1 MRFYRVSKYLPGRQ
15 HVNQVIKDSTLSIE
29 TNRYRASPDQMQWKG
44 SCISSVK
51 FSQKFIIS
59 VWSRGNI
66 RQTQTENHSAKWLS
80 WIIKKNVKVMKI
92 REKRRSNS
100 RAKRTREIRQ
110 LSDPGWGPLA
120 REGITGTDHWIK
132 DTQELFALALQHL
145 YAWNCFKRKEYKY
158 HLLLEDCWSL
168 PFVASGPC
176 SNFGCLVQF
185 VYSSAFPLDCELLE
199 FLDWALFISISLE
212 PRQWPKHRKHS

>member
-1 MRFYRVSKYLPGRQ
+1 MRFYIVSKYLPGKH
-15 HVNQVIKDSTLSIE
+15 HVNQEIKDSTLSIE
-29 TNRYRASPDQMQWKG
+29 TNRYRVSPDQMQWKG

-51 FSQKFIIS
+51 FSQKFIIR

-80 WIIKKNVKVMKI
+80 WIIKNVKVMKV

-100 RAKRTREIRQ
+100 RVKETREIWQ
-110 LSDPGWGPLA
+110 LSDPGWGPMA
-120 REGITGTDHWIK
+120 REDITGTDHWIK
-132 DTQELFALALQHL
+132 DTQELFALVLQHL
-145 YAWNCFKRKEYKY
+145 NAWNCFKRKEYKH

-176 SNFGCLVQF
+176 ANFSCLV
-185 VYSSAFPLDCELLE
+185 
-199 FLDWALFISISLE
+199 
-212 PRQWPKHRKHS
+212 

>member
-1 MRFYRVSKYLPGRQ
+1 MKRILYQFCEIQPKIHYLGL
-15 HVNQVIKDSTLSIE
+15 IKRE
-29 TNRYRASPDQMQWKG
+29 HQTNPNRKSFCKMTVLNY
-44 SCISSVK
+44 
-51 FSQKFIIS
+51 
-59 VWSRGNI
+59 
-66 RQTQTENHSAKWLS
+66 
-80 WIIKKNVKVMKI
+80 KKNVKVMKI

>member
-80 WIIKKNVKVMKI
+80 WIIKKMS
-92 REKRRSNS
+92 RSWKSGRNEEAIAEQKGLG
-100 RAKRTREIRQ
+100 RYGNWVI
-110 LSDPGWGPLA
+110 LDGGPLA